1 MNIFDYA
8 MQLEKDG
15 ETFYRELAQKSDD
28 PGIKNIFNI
37 LADDEVKHYKIFE
50 DMKKEAQ
57 PEMAA
62 TQVLTDAKNVFTQ
75 LKEGGKFDYKLPQID
90 LYKEAQGLEKKTE
103 DFYRE
108 KAKEAENEYQK
119 GMLLKIAEE
128 EKKHYFL
135 IDNIIAFVS
144 KPQTYLENA
153 EFSNLEEY

>member
-28 PGIKNIFNI
+28 SGIKSIFNM
-37 LADDEVKHYKIFE
+37 LADDEVKHNKILE
-50 DMKKEAQ
+50 DMKKEEKPQ
-57 PEMAA
+57 MAN
-62 TQVLTDAKNVFTQ
+62 TEVLKSARNIFAQ
-75 LKEGGKFDYKLPQID
+75 LKEEGKFDYKLPQIE
-90 LYKEAQGLEKKTE
+90 LYKKAQGLEKKTE

-108 KAKEAENEYQK
+108 KAEEVEGEYQK
-119 GMLLKIAEE
+119 EMLLKIAEE

-135 IDNIIAFVS
+135 LDNVIEFVS